1 MKEKPKLRVIP
12 VHQSL
17 HRHTLVLGAERD
29 LVMSSGLLSFLI
41 GIGGFTLPSAFVGI
55 GLWIISVF
63 VLRQMAKADPQ
74 MSIVWR
80 RHIRMQDFY
89 EAKGTPWQHNVWK
102 G

>member
-1 MKEKPKLRVIP
+1 MREIP

-41 GIGGFTLPSAFVGI
+41 SIGGFTLPSVLVGI
-55 GLWIISVF
+55 GLWIVSVF
-63 VLRQMAKADPQ
+63 ILRQMAKSDPQ
-74 MSIVWR
+74 MSVVWR
-80 RHIRMQDFY
+80 RHINQQDFY